1 MSLLISS
8 IGFGLVTAAILAL
21 GAVGFTLQFGVTN
34 VLNIAYGDIMILAAY
49 GAYYF
54 QSRWGLNIWICLP
67 LGGLVGA
74 VVSYVLNRLVFLRFI
89 KRGIGLFGMVIVTLA
104 VGVMLENGILAV
116 VGIAFTSVTVHSG
129 PTYHWAGIVL
139 SAAQLGIIGVALVS
153 MFVIRTML
161 VTTKLGKAM
170 RATASNP
177 WLARASG
184 IHTKRVVDLAWLIS
198 GFLCGMAGVCLAI
211 SIRTFQS
218 STGTSFLVVILAA
231 AVLGGVGNPYGAM
244 LGALVVGL
252 STEISAVYVG
262 SDYSEAIAF
271 IILVVFLVLR
281 PMGLLGRSQSS
292 EKEFAT

>member
-1 MSLLISS
+1 MSIFVSS
-8 IGFGLVTAAILAL
+8 VGFGLVTAAILSL

-49 GAYYF
+49 IAYF
-54 QSRWGLNIWICLP
+54 FESRWGWNIWYCIP
-67 LGGLVGA
+67 VGGFTGA
-74 VVSYVLNRLVFLRFI
+74 IVSYALNRLLFLRFI
-89 KRGIGLFGMVIVTLA
+89 SRGAGLFGMVIVTLA
-104 VGVMLENGILAV
+104 IGVMLENAILAV
-116 VGIAFTSVTVHSG
+116 VGIAFTSVTVNSG
-129 PTYHWAGIVL
+129 PTFHWGGIVL
-139 SAAQLGIIGVALVS
+139 SAAQLAIIGIALVS

-161 VTTKLGKAM
+161 VKTKLGKAM

-184 IHTKRVVDLAWLIS
+184 IHTKRVVDAAWLIS

-211 SIRTFQS
+211 SIHTFQS

-252 STEISAVYVG
+252 STDISSVYVG
-262 SDYSEAIAF
+262 SNYSEVIAF
-271 IILVVFLVLR
+271 AILVIFLVLR
-281 PMGLLGRSQSS
+281 PTGLLGRPQTG

>member
-1 MSLLISS
+1 MSIFISS
-8 IGFGLVTAAILAL
+8 IGFGLVTAAILSM

-34 VLNIAYGDIMILAAY
+34 VLNIAYGDIMILSAY
-49 GAYYF
+49 FAYF
-54 QSRWGLNIWICLP
+54 FESRWGWNIWYCLP
-67 LGGLVGA
+67 VGGLTGA
-74 VVSYVLNRLVFLRFI
+74 VVSYALNRLLLLRFI
-89 KRGIGLFGMVIVTLA
+89 SRGAGLFGMVIVTLA
-104 VGVMLENGILAV
+104 IGVMLENAILAV
-116 VGIAFTSVTVHSG
+116 VGIAFTSVTVNSG
-129 PTYHWAGIVL
+129 PTFHWGGIVL
-139 SAAQLGIIGVALVS
+139 SAAQLAIIGIAFVS

-161 VTTKLGKAM
+161 VKTKLGKAM

-244 LGALVVGL
+244 LGALIVGL
-252 STEISAVYVG
+252 STDISAAYVG
-262 SDYSEAIAF
+262 SNYSEVIAF
-271 IILVVFLVLR
+271 AILVFFLVLR
-281 PMGLLGRSQSS
+281 PTGLLGRAQTG